1 MSNFANLFTPFKI
14 KELEIKNRIVMPP
27 MRTDLASVNDDMVT
41 ERLVDYYI
49 ERAKGGAG
57 LIIVEHAEIL
67 PLVGRAKAW
76 KPLYIGEDKRIPQLK
91 RLVDAVHEY
100 GAKVAI
106 QLLHWGRI
114 FPKEVTGHK
123 TVAPSAIPVSL
134 FLHLDTKVLD
144 VLPKELSIEEI
155 GDLVEKFADGAR
167 RAKEAGFDLV
177 ELHFGHGYLV
187 HLFFSSYTNK
197 RTDKYGG
204 DVEGKTRF
212 AREILKRVREKVGEN
227 YPVSVRISGDELLEG
242 GMTLKETKIIAQI
255 LENAGAD
262 IIHVSA
268 GAYPSQRDNHLVW
281 ATSTPPMA
289 FPRGCFAHLAEG
301 IKKAVSVPVIAAG
314 RINDPELAEKIL
326 IEGKADLV
334 SMGRALYADP
344 EMPRKAMEGRLEDIR
359 PCIACNRC
367 IDYLMTFI
375 DPASYVKCSVNAASG
390 KEKECRIK
398 PIVNPK
404 RVLVVGGGPAG
415 MEAARV
421 AALKGHKVFLA
432 EKSNKLGGALNLAVV
447 PPHKGEIANF
457 INYLSRQ
464 ITKLGVE
471 ITLESEVTF
480 ELVSRLKP
488 DAIILATGAIPVI
501 PGIPGVEC
509 DNVVTSI
516 DVLAGKNEVKGK
528 VVVIGGGLIGCE
540 TAEYLAEKNKEVR
553 IVEMLNRIANDVG
566 QNVRPFLMQRLF
578 KKGVKMLTKSRVEE
592 ILDNGISINK
602 EGQKQI
608 IEADTIVL
616 AAGMIPDRKLFVELE
631 NKGLE
636 VYLAGDCIQAG
647 RILEA
652 VHGGFDLG
660 FKV

>member
-1 MSNFANLFTPFKI
+1 MENFAKLFTPFKI
-14 KELEIKNRIVMPP
+14 RDIEVKNRIVMPP
-27 MRTDLASVNDDMVT
+27 MRTDLASVNDNMVT
-41 ERLVDYYI
+41 ERLIDYYV
-49 ERAKGGAG
+49 ERAKGGVG

-67 PLVGRAKAW
+67 PLVERAKAW

-91 RLVDAVHEY
+91 RLVDAIHEH
-100 GAKVAI
+100 GTKVAI
-106 QLLHWGRI
+106 QLLHWGRV
-114 FPKEVTGHK
+114 FPREVTGHK
-123 TVAPSAIPVSL
+123 AVAPSAIPASS
-134 FLHLDTKVLD
+134 FYHLDTQVLD

-155 GDLVEKFADGAR
+155 NDLVENFADGAR
-167 RAKEAGFDLV
+167 RAKEAGFDLA

-187 HLFFSSYTNK
+187 HLFFSPYTNK

-204 DVEGKTRF
+204 DIEGRTRF
-212 AREILKRVREKVGEN
+212 ACEILKRVKEKVGEN

-242 GMTLKETKIIAQI
+242 GLTLEETKIIAQI
-255 LENAGAD
+255 LEDAGAD

-268 GAYPSQRDNHLVW
+268 GAYPSQGDNHLVW

-301 IKKAVSVPVIAAG
+301 IKKAVNVPVIAAG
-314 RINDPELAEKIL
+314 RINDPELAEKFL

-344 EMPRKAMEGRLEDIR
+344 ELPRKAAEGRLEDIR

-390 KEKECRIK
+390 KEKEYRIK
-398 PIVNPK
+398 PAGSPK

-421 AALKGHKVFLA
+421 AALRGHKVFLH
-432 EKSNKLGGALNLAVV
+432 EKSNKLGGALNLAIM
-447 PPHKGEIANF
+447 PPHKEEIKNF

-464 ITKLGVE
+464 ITKLRVE
-471 ITLESEVTF
+471 VILESVVTF
-480 ELVSRLKP
+480 ELVNQIKP
-488 DAIILATGAIPVI
+488 DAVILATGAVPVI
-501 PGIPGVEC
+501 PEVPGVER
-509 DNVVTSI
+509 DNVVTAL
-516 DVLAGKNEVKGK
+516 DVLAGKKEVKDK
-528 VVVIGGGLIGCE
+528 VVIIGGGLIGCE
-540 TAEYLAEKNKEVR
+540 TAEFLAEEGKDVW
-553 IVEMLNRIANDVG
+553 IVEMLKSIANDVG
-566 QNVRPFLMQRLF
+566 QNVRPFLVQRLF
-578 KKGVKMLTKSRVEE
+578 KKGVKVLTKGRVEE
-592 ILDNGISINK
+592 ILDKGVSINK
-602 EGQKQI
+602 EDKKQI

-616 AAGMIPDRKLFVELE
+616 AVGMISDQKLFAELE
-631 NKGLE
+631 NKVPE
-636 VYLAGDCIQAG
+636 VYLAGDCVNPR

-652 VHGGFDLG
+652 VHEGFNLG